1 MKVYKKDVDK
11 HLTRWQD
18 RLRLRDWGITIK
30 IVRKPWRKSGDIQTD
45 LENKKAVLLINQNP
59 KCRDLEEI
67 VVHELVHIKLYGLDQ
82 MIEDLI
88 NILYGKRK
96 TRKRQFAWNQFMT
109 QLEKTVEDLTKG
121 YLSSKKK

>member
-11 HLTRWQD
+11 HLTRWQGT
-18 RLRLRDWGITIK
+18 LRLRDWDIVIK
-30 IVRKPWRKSGDIQTD
+30 IVRTPWRKSGDIQAD

-88 NILYGKRK
+88 NILYGKTK
-96 TRKRQFAWNQFMT
+96 TKKRQFAWNQFMT
-109 QLEKTVEDLTKG
+109 QLETTVEDLTKG
-121 YLSSKKK
+121 YLSSRKK